1 VATGLALMEGY
12 SPSAPLA
19 QTADAMARRNAALR
33 YGELTTAVRDARVDG
48 VAVHDGEHLA
58 LVDGRIVASTGDP
71 AAAADAM
78 LGRLAEDGAERIV
91 LLRGDADAFDP
102 GPWLARARLA
112 HPQVQLELRDG
123 GQPLYPLL
131 AWAEGRVLLTA
142 ENTAL
147 VLDSTSDAGSPQGL
161 PANWR
166 VVPLSVRLGDRSYLD
181 YVEMPPEEFYRRLPL
196 EAELPQTAAPAPGA
210 FQTAFEELAGYSRII
225 VLPISSQVSA
235 TSRSAEIAARELDPS
250 GERILV
256 LETHAVSAATLL
268 LADGLQRLLVRGVP
282 ENTLVTWFEEAK
294 ARLSLLFSVE
304 TLEFLRKGGRIGRAQ
319 AAVGGLL
326 RVRPLLTLQDGEVA
340 SFGRVRGAS
349 RVLPAFERYLCEH
362 LAEGQ
367 PGRIAL
373 CHARTPAAVES
384 LQEMIARVRPTA
396 SVDHVLEL
404 GAVVGTHGGP
414 GTVGMAVLTG
424 E

>member
-1 VATGLALMEGY
+1 M
-12 SPSAPLA
+12 
-19 QTADAMARRNAALR
+19 
-33 YGELTTAVRDARVDG
+33 
-48 VAVHDGEHLA
+48 
-58 LVDGRIVASTGDP
+58 
-71 AAAADAM
+71 
-78 LGRLAEDGAERIV
+78 
-91 LLRGDADAFDP
+91 
-102 GPWLARARLA
+102 
-112 HPQVQLELRDG
+112 
-123 GQPLYPLL
+123 
-131 AWAEGRVLLTA
+131 
-142 ENTAL
+142 
-147 VLDSTSDAGSPQGL
+147 LDSTSDAGSPQAL

-196 EAELPQTAAPAPGA
+196 EADLPQTAAPAPGA
-210 FQTAFEELAGYSRII
+210 FQAAFEELAAYSRIF
-225 VLPISSQVSA
+225 VLPISSEVSA
-235 TSRSAEIAARELDPS
+235 TSRSAELAARELDPG
-250 GERILV
+250 GERIVV
-256 LETHAVSAATLL
+256 LETQAVSAATLL

-304 TLEFLRKGGRIGRAQ
+304 TLEFLRKGGRIGRTQ

-340 SFGRVRGAS
+340 AYGRVRGAS

-373 CHARTPAAVES
+373 CHARSPAAVES
-384 LQEMIARVRPTA
+384 LQEMIARARPAA